1 MRRIIGLI
9 EKIFVFL
16 VWLPPI
22 YMVYRF
28 VKWYLKQERE
38 PEET

>member
-1 MRRIIGLI
+1 MRALFRII

-28 VKWYLKQERE
+28 VRWYLRQQKE